1 MAILLGITGHFES
14 GKTILAKRLQ
24 EDFDFDAY
32 SFSEVIVNRLL
43 HDGFAG
49 RDENALSQEQ
59 WDWIQ
64 SKPLHELQKLFTVR
78 PLGKM
83 ARQILQDFGQAKFKE
98 DPYYWIKL
106 MRINPDFHAVVDNV
120 RRQEEAI
127 WIKAL
132 GGTLIRLHRSIPRD
146 GDLLAHPTEQSI
158 SSLPAIDIP
167 EGTPDEVYKNVCKL
181 LQIGEF
187 SPCAQ
192 APAL

>member
-14 GKTILAKRLQ
+14 GKTLLAKRL
-24 EDFDFDAY
+24 EADFDFQTY
-32 SFSEVIVNRLL
+32 SFSRVIVRQLL
-43 HDGFAG
+43 HQVVDRTKGS
-49 RDENALSQEQ
+49 LSQEQ
-59 WDWIQ
+59 WHWLSNLSWD
-64 SKPLHELQKLFTVR
+64 ELNSYFKER
-78 PLGKM
+78 PIGKM
-83 ARQILQDFGQAKFKE
+83 ARQILQDYGQAKVAE
-98 DPYYWIKL
+98 DPYYWIKA
-106 MRINPDFHAVVDNV
+106 MHIHPDYHAVVDNV
-120 RRQEEAI
+120 RRPQEAI

-158 SSLPAIDIP
+158 STLPAIDIP
-167 EGTPDEVYKNVCKL
+167 EGTPDEVYRNVCEL